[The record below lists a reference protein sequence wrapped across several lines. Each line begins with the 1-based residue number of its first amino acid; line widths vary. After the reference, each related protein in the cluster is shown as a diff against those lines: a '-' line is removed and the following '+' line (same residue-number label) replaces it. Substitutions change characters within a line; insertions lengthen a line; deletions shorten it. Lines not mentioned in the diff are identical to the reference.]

1 MKRRADGLYQKGITI
16 RLPSGEKKVVHVYG
30 HSEAEILRKIYALKE
45 RQILGSTFSEV
56 ASQWYEEHSEELAPN
71 SLKCYKPAYERAVR
85 EFGDVRI
92 RELSAPKISAYIK
105 EFASGHADK
114 TTRTQLMIFN
124 LICSY
129 AVNMGELEAN
139 PAREIRVPK
148 NLPKKKVSSPER
160 DVIDDIIRNVGAPFG
175 FFPFLALHTGMRRGE
190 LLALK
195 WSDFGEDSI
204 RVERS
209 LFWRY
214 TKAEVKTPKTEAG
227 VREIPILPALRPY
240 IKKRGLVFPSKRGD
254 YLTEGEFQTLL
265 KQYKKATGTEF
276 TVHALRHAFATL
288 LYESDIDPKDA
299 QQILGHA
306 QVSTTLDIYT
316 DISERRKKA
325 VFDKFNTV
333 NF

>member
-265 KQYKKATGTEF
+265 
-276 TVHALRHAFATL
+276 
-288 LYESDIDPKDA
+288 
-299 QQILGHA
+299 
-306 QVSTTLDIYT
+306 
-316 DISERRKKA
+316 
-325 VFDKFNTV
+325 